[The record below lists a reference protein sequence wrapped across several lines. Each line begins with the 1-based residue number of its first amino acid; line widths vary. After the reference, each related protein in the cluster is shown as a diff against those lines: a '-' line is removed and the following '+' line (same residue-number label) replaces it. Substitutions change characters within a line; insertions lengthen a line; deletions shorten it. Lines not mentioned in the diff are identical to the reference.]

1 MAISPWNYSKVQ
13 AGNGE
18 LGIDY
23 RWDEVKEGGNDRK
36 NFNFFFKGSWCILP
50 SLYSFLTIFSQF
62 GEERADLGCR
72 CKVRLE
78 ENRLAK

>member
-13 AGNGE
+13 TGNGE

-36 NFNFFFKGSWCILP
+36 NFNFFLKVVGVYCLLFILFLLYFLSLGKKGQI
-50 SLYSFLTIFSQF
+50 
-62 GEERADLGCR
+62 
-72 CKVRLE
+72 
-78 ENRLAK
+78 